1 MNYPGVKQDFLELLA
16 DRYPTISRVSSEII
30 NQSAILNLPKGTEH
44 YLSDIHGEDEAFNH
58 VLRNG
63 SGSIRSKI
71 DEVFEGSLL
80 EKEKKSLA
88 TIIYYP
94 RQKLAML
101 LEEVDQVDR
110 DEWLC
115 VLLFRLVKICRH
127 VSIKYTRSM
136 IREALDSE
144 FAYIIEELLHEQE
157 SLDSKHDY
165 YKSIIDTI
173 ILTDRGEPF
182 VVALSELIQRMVIS
196 HLHVIG
202 DIFDRG
208 SGAHTIMDR
217 LMAYH
222 RVDIQWGNHDIV
234 WMGAAAGSYA
244 CIANVIRVSLR
255 YGNIKTLENGYGI
268 SMLPLAS
275 LAMNVY
281 GDDPCT
287 EFQTLSQED
296 SSLSTNEKLM
306 LSRMHKAIT
315 IIQLKLE
322 GQVIKRRPEYEMESR
337 LLLDKIN
344 LDDSTVEID
353 GVECTL
359 KDNFFPTFDKE
370 NPYSLTSEEKS
381 VIRDFQSSFLYSD
394 KLQSHVRFLFSK
406 GSVYS
411 VQNNNL
417 LYHGCILMNPDMTFK
432 KNKIAGEP
440 MRPKEYLDYADK
452 LARQGFFSDNPLERQ
467 IGQDMMW
474 YLWSGKE
481 SPLFGKEKMATFE
494 RYFTDNE
501 EVSREK
507 KNSYY
512 QFRDNEDVCINIL
525 KEFNLDETAHIINGH
540 VPVAVKKGESPV
552 KANGK
557 LIVIDGGFSKAYQK
571 ETGIAGY
578 TLVYNSWGFI
588 LSSHMAFES
597 TESAIKH
604 DQDIHTS
611 KMILER
617 SNNRIMVKDTDRGKE
632 ILRNIDMLKNLLV
645 AYRKGDIKERT

>member
-1 MNYPGVKQDFLELLA
+1 MNNKILKQDYLNLLSKQ
-16 DRYPTISRVSSEII
+16 YPTISKVSSEII
-30 NQSAILNLPKGTEH
+30 NKSAILNLPKGTEH
-44 YLSDIHGEDEAFNH
+44 FLSDIHGEDEAFNH
-58 VLRNG
+58 VLKNG
-63 SGSIRSKI
+63 SGSIRNKI

-80 EKEKKSLA
+80 EKEKRSLA

-94 RQKLAML
+94 KQKLATL
-101 LEEVDQVDR
+101 LDDVDSDDR

-115 VLLFRLVKICRH
+115 VLLFRLIKICRY
-127 VSIKYTRSM
+127 VSIKYTRTM
-136 IREALDSE
+136 IREALTSE

-157 SLDSKHDY
+157 SLESKHDY

-173 ILTDRGEPF
+173 ILTGRAESF

-217 LMAYH
+217 LMSYH
-222 RVDIQWGNHDIV
+222 KVDFQWGNHDIV
-234 WMGAAAGSYA
+234 WMGAAAGSFA

-255 YGNIKTLENGYGI
+255 YGNVKTLENGYGI

-275 LAMNVY
+275 LAMNAY
-281 GDDPCT
+281 SDDPCT
-287 EFQTLSQED
+287 EFQTLSQGD
-296 SSLSTNEKLM
+296 KSISTYEKLM

-322 GQVIKRRPEYEMESR
+322 GQVIKRRPEYDMDDR
-337 LLLDKIN
+337 LLLDKI
-344 LDDSTVEID
+344 DIDKGEVTID
-353 GVECTL
+353 GVTCKL
-359 KDNFFPTFDKE
+359 KDRSFPTVNFKR
-370 NPYSLTSEEKS
+370 PYSLTNEEKS
-381 VIRDFQSSFLYSD
+381 VVRNLQTSFVYSD
-394 KLQSHVRFLFSK
+394 KLQQHVRFLFSK

-411 VQNNNL
+411 IQNNNL
-417 LYHGCILMNPDMTFK
+417 LYHGCILMNPDMTFTES
-432 KNKIAGEP
+432 KITGKP

-452 LARQGFFSDNPLERQ
+452 LARQGYFSTSPKERQ
-467 IGQDMMW
+467 AGQDMMW
-474 YLWSGKE
+474 YLWGGKE
-481 SPLFGKEKMATFE
+481 SPLFGKEKMASFE
-494 RYFTDNE
+494 RYFTNNT
-501 EVSREK
+501 EVSTEV

-512 QFRDNEDVCINIL
+512 KFRDREDVCINIL
-525 KEFNLDETAHIINGH
+525 KEFGINEYGHIINGH

-552 KANGK
+552 KADGK
-557 LIVIDGGFSKAYQK
+557 LIVIDGGFSRAYQK

-578 TLVYNSWGFI
+578 TLVHNSWGFI

-597 TESAIKH
+597 TESAIAL

-617 SNNRIMVKDTDRGKE
+617 SPNRLMVKDTDKGKE
-632 ILRNIDMLKNLLV
+632 ILKHIGQLKELLI
-645 AYRKGDIKERT
+645 AYRKGDIKERA